1 MGVFKEASKWPFR
14 KVTETQPKHRSLPW
28 GGGMETKVK
37 LGMLS
42 LSAVASGIQ
51 SVYSVSVGSHCT
63 RQIVPSHTR
72 WLESLGSR
80 GWKS

>member
-1 MGVFKEASKWPFR
+1 
-14 KVTETQPKHRSLPW
+14 
-28 GGGMETKVK
+28 METKVK

-63 RQIVPSHTR
+63 RQIVPSPTR